1 MAKVDVT
8 FAGTKRKNK
17 NTMGSILVG
26 QVKNVNYD
34 IKQQAYAVYAE
45 ARNTMAPEHALQA
58 VRIFILTRFFGTMEV
73 MSHSEDVPDAQIR
86 ELMQKRIL
94 DFAKILDLDEKRF
107 EEVRMTKRCNQQRKK
122 GNRLAEN
129 VFIAL
134 NK

>member
-1 MAKVDVT
+1 MAKVDVK
-8 FAGTKRKNK
+8 FAGTKQKSK

-45 ARNTMAPEHALQA
+45 ARNTMAQEHALQA

-73 MSHSEDVPDAQIR
+73 MSHSEDIPDTEIR
-86 ELMQKRIL
+86 ELMQKRIM
-94 DFAKILDLDEKRF
+94 DFAKILDLDERRF
-107 EEVRMTKRCNQQRKK
+107 EEVRITKHCNHQQKK
-122 GNRLAEN
+122 ENRLTKN

-134 NK
+134 KK